1 MTEHKK
7 TFTSNETRLQLT
19 SGPQIMLPSSS
30 LSVSEEISSVEQVS
44 ICTISS
50 TGYEAGESESFSSAR
65 SESFLETDVSHSSE
79 TRVQTIANQGQDEDV
94 MTIVGKVL
102 FWFCFATL
110 CFTLIFFASFIL
122 YAAIAGGTL
131 TIRTKNTTLLLNLTA
146 LFL

>member
-1 MTEHKK
+1 MTEQKK
-7 TFTSNETRLQLT
+7 FFTSNETRSLLT
-19 SGPQIMLPSSS
+19 SGPSIMSASSS
-30 LSVSEEISSVEQVS
+30 MSVNEDISSVEQVS

-50 TGYEAGESESFSSAR
+50 TGYEAGESESFSLAK
-65 SESFLETDVSHSSE
+65 SESSLETDKSHLAE
-79 TRVQTIANQGQDEDV
+79 TRVQNIANQEQDEDV
-94 MTIVGKVL
+94 MTIFGKIL
-102 FWFCFATL
+102 FWFCFAIL

>member
-19 SGPQIMLPSSS
+19 SGPQIILPSSS
-30 LSVSEEISSVEQVS
+30 LSVNEEISSVEQVS

-50 TGYEAGESESFSSAR
+50 SGYEAGESESFSLAR
-65 SESFLETDVSHSSE
+65 SESSLETDEIHSSE
-79 TRVQTIANQGQDEDV
+79 TGVQTIANQEQDEDV
-94 MTIVGKVL
+94 ITIIGKVL
-102 FWFCFATL
+102 FWFCFAIL
-110 CFTLIFFASFIL
+110 CFALIFFASFVL